1 MFLHIFKDLI
11 SFDQK
16 LKYFI
21 QKHASSYKVESKILG
36 FILSWVYQM
45 VSGRKN
51 ISKNL
56 VAIRTNQEPEV
67 KLRLFSWGQTQIG
80 RYLLKMVLF
89 SLKFAYFDLYCSSST
104 YDR

>member
-1 MFLHIFKDLI
+1 
-11 SFDQK
+11 
-16 LKYFI
+16 
-21 QKHASSYKVESKILG
+21 
-36 FILSWVYQM
+36 M